1 MKAGSPFRRANML
14 MATIQSLVTSGFA
27 MSAISNLV
35 GPYESRGKGKGRNR
49 VVKTN
54 HLRGGASKYTPH
66 QGKREIA
73 RRLSRMEASCPAN
86 TL

>member
-1 MKAGSPFRRANML
+1 MM
-14 MATIQSLVTSGFA
+14 MAAIQSLLAGGFA
-27 MSAISNLV
+27 QPAIFNLV

-49 VVKTN
+49 MVKTN
-54 HLRGGASKYTPH
+54 HLRGGVSKYTPH